1 MPLALNARFPATRYG
16 SVEAISTPPPQ
27 EVTDGT
33 QDRTPAH
40 VTGAPDPGLR
50 YTAVGPVD
58 VTRGVVG
65 IGVHSAESTAARLHR
80 RYEKARVARRLSAA
94 QEALAR
100 EASAV
105 QQVVSD
111 LPQALQD
118 ARRAQHRRRRRLAI
132 FGALGLATVVGG
144 AVAFT
149 IVRRS
154 SQPEPSALPPS
165 VEVAPKI

>member
-1 MPLALNARFPATRYG
+1 MGRKTEPRLTSRERLTR
-16 SVEAISTPPPQ
+16 
-27 EVTDGT
+27 
-33 QDRTPAH
+33 
-40 VTGAPDPGLR
+40 GLR

-65 IGVHSAESTAARLHR
+65 ISAHSAQSTAASLRR
-80 RYEKARVARRLSAA
+80 RYEKARVARQVAAA
-94 QEALAR
+94 QDGLAR
-100 EASAV
+100 EVSAV
-105 QQVVSD
+105 QQVVSG

-132 FGALGLATVVGG
+132 FGALGVATVVGG

-165 VEVAPKI
+165 VEVAPKL

>member
-1 MPLALNARFPATRYG
+1 MSRKTEPRLTSRERLTR
-16 SVEAISTPPPQ
+16 
-27 EVTDGT
+27 
-33 QDRTPAH
+33 
-40 VTGAPDPGLR
+40 GLR

-58 VTRGVVG
+58 VTRGAIG
-65 IGVHSAESTAARLHR
+65 ISMHSAQSTAADLRR
-80 RYEKARVARRLSAA
+80 RYEKARVARQVAA
-94 QEALAR
+94 AKDGLAR

-105 QQVVSD
+105 QQVVSG

-118 ARRAQHRRRRRLAI
+118 ARKAQHRRRRRRLAI
-132 FGALGLATVVGG
+132 FGALGVATVVGG

-165 VEVAPKI
+165 VEVAPKL

>member
-1 MPLALNARFPATRYG
+1 MGRKTAPRLTSRERLTR
-16 SVEAISTPPPQ
+16 
-27 EVTDGT
+27 
-33 QDRTPAH
+33 
-40 VTGAPDPGLR
+40 GLR

-111 LPQALQD
+111 LPQALQG

>member
-1 MPLALNARFPATRYG
+1 MSRKTEPRLTSRERLTR
-16 SVEAISTPPPQ
+16 
-27 EVTDGT
+27 
-33 QDRTPAH
+33 
-40 VTGAPDPGLR
+40 GLR

-65 IGVHSAESTAARLHR
+65 ISAHSAQSTAAGLRR
-80 RYEKARVARRLSAA
+80 RYEKARVARRVAAA
-94 QEALAR
+94 QDGLAR
-100 EASAV
+100 EVSAV
-105 QQVVSD
+105 QQVVSG

-132 FGALGLATVVGG
+132 FGALGVATVVGG

-165 VEVAPKI
+165 VEVAPKL